1 MEQRAQRTTN
11 ALRALDSRVK
21 NTSVTLNNTIN
32 SLVALQSGNQF
43 VESCIQ
49 DDDDLVDQPRTTNVD
64 VNTTNFHQNTI
75 IVKMTMFICRK

>member
-64 VNTTNFHQNTI
+64 VNTTNFHVYHHRQNDN
-75 IVKMTMFICRK
+75 VYL